1 MPKCSYCDSDQHNI
15 SLCPVDTDLDKLL
28 DSDCE
33 PNFHKLSLKMLK
45 KIASLTNI
53 KTTVPKLK
61 LASTFKRLWKV
72 RKNKREEELVTV
84 KKELQAI
91 NIQDEQ
97 KDCQVCMEELGKTDN
112 CTTKCGHRFCSSCL
126 IKWVMKKNSCPVC
139 RSYLIDDKEYYWPI
153 ECYVG
158 RAGQETPLQQR
169 GLRRRLQQNIPEYIP
184 EYIPEQ
190 GFELEQ
196 QLEQHFGQQVE
207 IINDEDTIH
216 EGNMETHAITTGSDP
231 TNESSTMVEYSSL
244 NNDIEDMYEYHPGYN
259 MFGQGIQGLHGLQ
272 GLLDSSES
280 WFS

>member
-1 MPKCSYCDSDQHNI
+1 MPKCSYCESEQHNI
-15 SLCPVDTDLDKLL
+15 NTCPVDTDLDKLL

-45 KIASLTNI
+45 KIASLTHY

-61 LASTFKRLWKV
+61 LASTFKRVWKV

-139 RSYLIDDKEYYWPI
+139 RSYLIDDNEYYWPI

-158 RAGQETPLQQR
+158 TAGQETPLQQR
-169 GLRRRLQQNIPEYIP
+169 GLHRTRRIQENIPEYIP

-216 EGNMETHAITTGSDP
+216 EGNMETNTISTG
-231 TNESSTMVEYSSL
+231 NEL
-244 NNDIEDMYEYHPGYN
+244 NDLNDVEDMFNPPGY
-259 MFGQGIQGLHGLQ
+259 FG
-272 GLLDSSES
+272 SSEL